1 MANSSFILDLC
12 TSVAFVTELKVS
24 TRRGRSFRNSGSEFV
39 DFALFSRDFKG
50 IRGQALLES
59 ATFRSGSVVLFDDS
73 SRWSGSAPAPAML
86 EAALDSPA
94 TLEAAPDSLATREA
108 ALEDFFSAMTNI

>member
-1 MANSSFILDLC
+1 MHKRCICDGTKGFDASRALVPKLWIL
-12 TSVAFVTELKVS
+12 A
-24 TRRGRSFRNSGSEFV
+24 GFV

-86 EAALDSPA
+86 EAALDSSA
-94 TLEAAPDSLATREA
+94 TLEAAPDSLATPEA
-108 ALEDFFSAMTNI
+108 APEDFFSAMTNI